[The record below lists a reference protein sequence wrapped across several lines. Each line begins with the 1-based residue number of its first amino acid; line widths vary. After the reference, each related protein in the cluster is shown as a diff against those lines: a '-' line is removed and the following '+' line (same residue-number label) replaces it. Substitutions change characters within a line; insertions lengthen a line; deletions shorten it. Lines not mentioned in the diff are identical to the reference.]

1 MTEWVDFSVYAAL
14 NVALWFVLPAWSSQF
29 TALYVADRNREWID
43 SHPEVAK
50 RLLAR
55 GWFHWVLAVWG
66 ALCLAALLALQVG
79 ALPPALA
86 TVPAN
91 EPAWWALK
99 ELNSVL
105 LLPGL
110 LLFFVP
116 ALLFQRWLQR
126 TVPLA
131 DRRTATLARRS
142 LDDFVPR
149 RVQLAVYVLV
159 GIVVIAW
166 VLVGVMQLYSS
177 AIFWGRFALLV
188 AMTPTF
194 AFFVRLGVNRAPN
207 SLDRVLGPRF
217 RVGEIRY
224 GFAMHL
230 LPPVIGA
237 VRLYEEVMNT
247 ALVDINRAMH
257 LGVAL
262 IVTGWVL
269 RLTMHSRATS
279 DMGSTGPSFPAPR
292 PSPS

>member
-29 TALYVADRNREWID
+29 TALYVTDRNPEWVV
-43 SHPEVAK
+43 SHPDVAT
-50 RLLAR
+50 RLLRR
-55 GWFHWVLAVWG
+55 GWFHWILGGWG
-66 ALCLAALLALQVG
+66 VLCLAALLALQVG

-86 TVPAN
+86 TRLASQ
-91 EPAWWALK
+91 PAWEALK
-99 ELNSVL
+99 DLNSML

-116 ALLFQRWLQR
+116 ALLFQRWLHR

-131 DRRTATLARRS
+131 DRRTATLDRRS

-149 RVQLAVYVLV
+149 WFQLMTYASV
-159 GIVVIAW
+159 GIVLIAW
-166 VLVGVMQLYSS
+166 LAVGAAGWYSTP
-177 AIFWGRFALLV
+177 IFWTRFAFLAAL
-188 AMTPTF
+188 TPAF

-217 RVGEIRY
+217 RAGEVRY

-230 LPPVIGA
+230 LPPIIGA
-237 VRLYEEVMNT
+237 VRLYEEVTDT

-262 IVTGWVL
+262 IVTVWVL
-269 RLTMHSRATS
+269 RLAVHSKATPDVS
-279 DMGSTGPSFPAPR
+279 GAERSFPELR
-292 PSPS
+292 PSS

>member
-29 TALYVADRNREWID
+29 AVLYVADRNPAWIE

-50 RLLAR
+50 RLLVR

-66 ALCLAALLALQVG
+66 ALCFAALLALQVG
-79 ALPPALA
+79 ALPPTLSTKLA
-86 TVPAN
+86 N
-91 EPAWWALK
+91 QPAWEALK
-99 ELNSVL
+99 DLNSVL

-131 DRRTATLARRS
+131 HRRTATLARRT

-149 RVQLAVYVLV
+149 SIQLAVYVLV
-159 GIVVIAW
+159 GIVAIAW
-166 VLVGVMQLYSS
+166 LFVGVMQLYSS
-177 AIFWGRFALLV
+177 SIFWGRFALLV
-188 AMTPTF
+188 ALTPAF
-194 AFFVRLGVNRAPN
+194 AFFVRLGVNRAPH
-207 SLDRVLGPRF
+207 SLDRLLGPRY
-217 RVGEIRY
+217 RMGEVRY

-237 VRLYEEVMNT
+237 VRLYEEITNT
-247 ALVDINRAMH
+247 VLVDINRAMH

-262 IVTGWVL
+262 IVTVWAL
-269 RLTMHSRATS
+269 RLVTYSTTS
-279 DMGSTGPSFPAPR
+279 AGDGEVGQSLPEMR